1 MADRNGSQTIPDIGP
16 AELGSETEK
25 TQTSDEIAVSDEQK
39 RLRAIQIT
47 ILRREQLLDKQ
58 KEITNELLRLNE
70 NLKNTS
76 ADLVMIHQKL
86 SGIQQK
92 INSHLDVINK
102 IQEDIRALHSILEAL
117 NSRNLPQTREVAQKV
132 IENHEANN
140 TTNINDSVIKVFD
153 YNKYNYE

>member
-1 MADRNGSQTIPDIGP
+1 MADGNCSQTIPDIGP
-16 AELGSETEK
+16 AELGLETEK
-25 TQTSDEIAVSDEQK
+25 TQSSDEISVSDEQK

-47 ILRREQLLDKQ
+47 ILRRDQLLEKQ

-76 ADLVMIHQKL
+76 SDLAVIHQKL

-92 INSHLDVINK
+92 INSHLDIINK
-102 IQEDIRALHSILEAL
+102 IQEDIRALHSILDAL
-117 NSRNLPQTREVAQKV
+117 NSRNLTQTKEVAQKV

-140 TTNINDSVIKVFD
+140 TNNINDSVVKVFD
-153 YNKYNYE
+153 YNKYN